1 LATTRARARR
11 LPAEQRREHLLDVAA
26 LLVRERGFEAL
37 TMEALRERAGVSRGL
52 GYAHFANAEELAF
65 ALYGREVADLDGRVA
80 AATAAAQSFDAR
92 VRAGTRA
99 YFDFVAERG
108 DLLATLQTRLGG
120 HKLRRSLSQRLGG
133 LIGYWSRQLEDEFGV
148 SPELAESLAR
158 AALAASDALA
168 RAWRAKRL
176 ARGDA
181 ERLSVEF
188 MLGGLRRSLGAGASR
203 RKAPAASGARR

>member
-1 LATTRARARR
+1 LATARVRARR

-26 LLVRERGFEAL
+26 VLVRERGFEAL
-37 TMEALRERAGVSRGL
+37 TMEAVRERAGVSRGL
-52 GYAHFANAEELAF
+52 GYAHFANAGDLAF
-65 ALYGREVADLDGRVA
+65 ALYEREVTDLDGRVA
-80 AATAAAQSFDAR
+80 AATAAARSFDAR
-92 VRAGTRA
+92 VCAGTRA

-108 DLLATLQTRLGG
+108 DLLARLQTRLGG
-120 HKLRRSLSQRLGG
+120 HRLRRSLSQRLGG

-148 SPELAESLAR
+148 SAELAESLAR

-181 ERLSVEF
+181 ERLCIEF
-188 MLGGLRRSLGAGASR
+188 MLGGLRRSLGEGAAGPN
-203 RKAPAASGARR
+203 APATSRARP